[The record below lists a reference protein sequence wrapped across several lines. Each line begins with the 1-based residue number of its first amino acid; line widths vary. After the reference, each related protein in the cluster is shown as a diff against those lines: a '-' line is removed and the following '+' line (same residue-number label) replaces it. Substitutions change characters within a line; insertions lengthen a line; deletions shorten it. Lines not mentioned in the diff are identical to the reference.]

1 MVPRLARLVCV
12 GSEGVSH
19 MASSPIRRDHVG
31 VTPQVAAEEE
41 LPPEATS
48 AGRARALLRR
58 ALTGHEREDAL
69 DPAQLAVSEIVTN
82 ALVHAGTSMRLR
94 ILLAPQGLRVELAD
108 GSHRMPTRRDYG
120 PAAGTGR
127 GLLLVEEL
135 ATRWGAYPLDEGKI
149 VWFEISDDE
158 LLWDR
163 LQLSGR
169 PVDDPSVVVV
179 ELPHMPLLMHHAW
192 QEHAT
197 SLLRELLLVRLDAE
211 LSALEEHASASDA
224 LALLAE
230 QVPTPEVGVD
240 ADAVMSLAIEPAV
253 SDPDLRLLVPRTS
266 VPNFAALDVM
276 LDEAMRLA
284 EHGELLWPPTQPE
297 IQAMRS
303 WICEQVQ
310 SQAVGG
316 PATAWSSLSTAPPPE
331 HGSPD
336 LDWDDAAVRAS
347 PLALLAA
354 DDANRILAVSRP
366 TLDLLG
372 YDDAAE
378 LVGRRLVTVIPERFH
393 QAHIAGFTLHL
404 VNGRSPLV
412 GRRVTVPA
420 LRRDGTEVEVGLQI
434 DSELLPEGRT
444 LFTARFF
451 A

>member
-1 MVPRLARLVCV
+1 
-12 GSEGVSH
+12 
-19 MASSPIRRDHVG
+19 MANSPVRSDHVG

-58 ALTGHEREDAL
+58 ALAGHEREDAL
-69 DPAQLAVSEIVTN
+69 DPAQLAMSEIVTN

-94 ILLAPQGLRVELAD
+94 ILLAPHGLRVELAD
-108 GSHRMPTRRDYG
+108 GSHRMPARRDFG
-120 PAAGTGR
+120 TTAATGR

-135 ATRWGAYPLDEGKI
+135 ATRWGAYPVDEGKI
-149 VWFEISDDE
+149 VWFEFSEDE
-158 LLWDR
+158 QLWDR
-163 LQLSGR
+163 LQHAETA
-169 PVDDPSVVVV
+169 DDPSVVVV

-192 QEHAT
+192 QEHAS

-230 QVPTPEVGVD
+230 QVPAPDVGID
-240 ADAVMSLAIEPAV
+240 PHSVMSMATEPAV

-316 PATAWSSLSTAPPPE
+316 PATAWASLSTAPPPE
-331 HGSPD
+331 HGSAD
-336 LDWDDAAVRAS
+336 VEWDDTGVRES
-347 PLALLAA
+347 PHALLAA
-354 DDANRILAVSRP
+354 DDANRIIAVSRS

-372 YDDAAE
+372 YDDPDE
-378 LVGRRLVTVIPERFH
+378 LVGHRLVTVIPERFH

-404 VNGRSPLV
+404 VNGRSPLI
-412 GRRVTVPA
+412 GRRFTVPA

-434 DSELLPEGRT
+434 DSHLLPEGRT
-444 LFTARFF
+444 LFTARFY

>member
-1 MVPRLARLVCV
+1 M
-12 GSEGVSH
+12 GSN
-19 MASSPIRRDHVG
+19 PIRSDVG
-31 VTPQVAAEEE
+31 VTPRVAADEE

-58 ALTGHEREDAL
+58 VLAGHDREDAL
-69 DPAQLAVSEIVTN
+69 DPAQLAMSEIVTN

-108 GSHRMPTRRDYG
+108 GSHRMPARRDFG
-120 PAAGTGR
+120 PAAATGR

-135 ATRWGAYPLDEGKI
+135 ATRWGAYPVDEGKI
-149 VWFEISDDE
+149 VWFEFSEDE
-158 LLWDR
+158 HLWDR
-163 LQLSGR
+163 LQQPGTAD
-169 PVDDPSVVVV
+169 DDPNIVVV
-179 ELPHMPLLMHHAW
+179 ELPQMPLLMHHAW

-230 QVPTPEVGVD
+230 QVPAPDVGMD
-240 ADAVMSLAIEPAV
+240 PHTVMSRATEPAV

-284 EHGELLWPPTQPE
+284 EHGELFWPPTQPE

-316 PATAWSSLSTAPPPE
+316 PARAWSSLSSAPPPE
-331 HGSPD
+331 HGSAD
-336 LDWDDAAVRAS
+336 VVWDDVEVRES
-347 PLALLAA
+347 PLAVLAA

-366 TLDLLG
+366 ALDLLG
-372 YDDAAE
+372 YDDPAE
-378 LVGRRLVTVIPERFH
+378 LVGHRLITVIPERFH

-404 VNGRSPLV
+404 VNGRSPLI

-420 LRRDGTEVEVGLQI
+420 LRRDGTEVEVGLQL
-434 DSELLPEGRT
+434 DSRLLPEGRT
-444 LFTARFF
+444 LFTATFF
-451 A
+451 G

>member
-1 MVPRLARLVCV
+1 MARALVRLVCV

-19 MASSPIRRDHVG
+19 MASNPIRSDQVG

-58 ALTGHEREDAL
+58 ALAGHDREDAL
-69 DPAQLAVSEIVTN
+69 DPAQLAMSEIVTN

-108 GSHRMPTRRDYG
+108 GSHRMPARRDFG
-120 PAAGTGR
+120 PAAATGR

-135 ATRWGAYPLDEGKI
+135 ATRWGAYPVDEGKI
-149 VWFEISDDE
+149 VWFEFSEDE
-158 LLWDR
+158 HLWDR
-163 LQLSGR
+163 LQHAGTA
-169 PVDDPSVVVV
+169 DDDRGIVVV
-179 ELPHMPLLMHHAW
+179 ELPRMPLLMHHAW

-230 QVPTPEVGVD
+230 QVPAPDVGMD
-240 ADAVMSLAIEPAV
+240 PDIVMSLTTEPAV
-253 SDPDLRLLVPRTS
+253 PDPDLRLLVPRTS

-284 EHGELLWPPTQPE
+284 EHGELSWPPTQPE

-316 PATAWSSLSTAPPPE
+316 PATAWTSLSSAPPPE
-331 HGSPD
+331 HGSAD
-336 LDWDDAAVRAS
+336 VDWDDVTVRES

-354 DDANRILAVSRP
+354 DDANRILAVSRS

-372 YDDAAE
+372 YDDPAE
-378 LVGRRLVTVIPERFH
+378 LVGHRLISVIPERFH

-404 VNGRSPLV
+404 VNGRSPLI

-420 LRRDGTEVEVGLQI
+420 LRRDGTEVEVGLRI
-434 DSELLPEGRT
+434 DSHVLPQGRT
-444 LFTARFF
+444 LFTAEFL

>member
-1 MVPRLARLVCV
+1 
-12 GSEGVSH
+12 
-19 MASSPIRRDHVG
+19 MASNPIRSDQVG

-58 ALTGHEREDAL
+58 ALAGHDREDAL
-69 DPAQLAVSEIVTN
+69 DPAQLAMSEIVTN

-94 ILLAPQGLRVELAD
+94 ILLAPHGLRVELAD
-108 GSHRMPTRRDYG
+108 GSHRMPARRDFG
-120 PAAGTGR
+120 PAAATGR

-135 ATRWGAYPLDEGKI
+135 ATRWGAYPVDEGKI
-149 VWFEISDDE
+149 VWFEFSEDE
-158 LLWDR
+158 HLWDR
-163 LQLSGR
+163 LQQSGTT
-169 PVDDPSVVVV
+169 DSDSGIVVV
-179 ELPHMPLLMHHAW
+179 ELPRMPLLMHHAW

-230 QVPTPEVGVD
+230 QVPAPDVGMEPD
-240 ADAVMSLAIEPAV
+240 IVMSLATEPAI

-316 PATAWSSLSTAPPPE
+316 PATAWASMSTAPPPE
-331 HGSPD
+331 HGSAD
-336 LDWDDAAVRAS
+336 VDWDDVSVRES

-354 DDANRILAVSRP
+354 DDANRILAVSP
-366 TLDLLG
+366 STLDLLG
-372 YDDAAE
+372 YDDPAE
-378 LVGRRLVTVIPERFH
+378 LVGHRLISVIPERFH

-404 VNGRSPLV
+404 VNGRSPLI

-420 LRRDGTEVEVGLQI
+420 LRRDGTEVKVGLRI
-434 DSELLPEGRT
+434 DSQVLPQGRT
-444 LFTARFF
+444 LFTAEFF